1 MKIAIASQD
10 KQTITPHA
18 GRCQNF
24 WIYDID
30 QTAVLG
36 KSFLELPKE
45 QSFHNSSPHA
55 PHPLDEVQ
63 VLIAGGMG
71 RELVGRLARKEIEGI
86 VTQEINPDQ
95 AVSAYLEGSL
105 KRESPEPHEHGHQH
119 QHQH

>member
-45 QSFHNSSPHA
+45 QSFHNSSPYA
-55 PHPLDEVQ
+55 THPLDEVQ

-71 RELVGRLARKEIEGI
+71 RELVGRLARKEAEY
-86 VTQEINPDQ
+86 PSC
-95 AVSAYLEGSL
+95 APGSYHSGL
-105 KRESPEPHEHGHQH
+105 HNSPKRLPLP
-119 QHQH
+119 